1 MITSDARVLGESTAA
16 MGLDPLAEAGKALA
30 GAFREADALFHLA
43 AVHNPGVAGPHAQ
56 RLRAALL
63 LLMLVLGE
71 ARRETRR
78 RARSGGAALI

>member
-1 MITSDARVLGESTAA
+1 MITSDAGAVGESTTAID
-16 MGLDPLAEAGKALA
+16 LDLAEAGRALA
-30 GAFREADALFHLA
+30 GAFREADALFDLA

-71 ARRETRR
+71 ARRESRR
-78 RARSGGAALI
+78 RARSGGAAPI